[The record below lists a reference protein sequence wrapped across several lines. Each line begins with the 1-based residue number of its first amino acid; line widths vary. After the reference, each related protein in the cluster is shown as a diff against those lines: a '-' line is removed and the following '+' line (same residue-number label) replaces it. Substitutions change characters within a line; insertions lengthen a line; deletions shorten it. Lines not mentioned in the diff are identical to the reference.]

1 MKTAHSVMVMFC
13 DGCDA
18 AHLVLYDE
26 EDRPFAQAVIDDD
39 IVASIAD
46 ARAAQQVLPSQ
57 WNKVQ

>member
-39 IVASIAD
+39 IVTSLMLAL
-46 ARAAQQVLPSQ
+46 RTGEPSR
-57 WNKVQ
+57 WNERQ

>member
-39 IVASIAD
+39 IMASLH
-46 ARAAQQVLPSQ
+46 ARCCAQ
-57 WNKVQ
+57 WNGIQRNERQ

>member
-39 IVASIAD
+39 IVTSLMLALRNRGTIPME
-46 ARAAQQVLPSQ
+46 RKQ
-57 WNKVQ
+57 